1 MLVPQFLKTLKTE
14 ITIFPSA
21 AGMTVEILPFPFC
34 GEVIAGD
41 DFAKILY
48 ETPKAKE
55 ALAEV
60 IPWLDSQGAFDLP
73 Q

>member
-1 MLVPQFLKTLKTE
+1 
-14 ITIFPSA
+14 
-21 AGMTVEILPFPFC
+21 MTVEILPFPFC

-48 ETPKAKE
+48 VSPKAKE
-55 ALAEV
+55 AFAEV
-60 IPWLDSQGAFDLP
+60 IPWLDAQEAFDMP